1 MALLKVTLKNSANV
15 NGIHL
20 EKGMNV
26 EVVTKSGIT
35 QVFST
40 LQNRELVREAFMRK
54 YNIDL
59 QKACRLSN
67 QYFDV
72 VILNK

>member
-26 EVVTKSGIT
+26 EVVTKSGVT
-35 QVFST
+35 QVT